1 MKSQVWSWY
10 FIGRCDIAYRQ
21 DDEVAHFFAFCVSV
35 MAKQLVP
42 LALSMEKSTHKDHY
56 ISVISKYSDHALY
69 SRNVMFIVSLQYPV
83 IAVDA
88 YLPINNPLSGKD
100 QGELRVLLALGTQ
113 QQVMS
118 LDTLK
123 VIATATQIDEQNQQQ
138 IAQAGQIRPPQQ
150 QQFM

>member
-1 MKSQVWSWY
+1 
-10 FIGRCDIAYRQ
+10 
-21 DDEVAHFFAFCVSV
+21 
-35 MAKQLVP
+35 
-42 LALSMEKSTHKDHY
+42 
-56 ISVISKYSDHALY
+56 
-69 SRNVMFIVSLQYPV
+69 MFIVSLQYPV

-88 YLPINNPLSGKD
+88 FLPINNPLSGKD

-138 IAQAGQIRPPQQ
+138 ITQAGQIRPPQQ